1 MTALIDH
8 VDRYLRLRR
17 ALGYQLRDHERL
29 LGSFVT
35 FVEDRGT
42 STLTTADTLDWAAGA
57 ASAGELGRRISVVRG
72 FASYLAAFDE
82 TTEVPPARIGPSSFV
97 RRTPYLF
104 GDEEVVALRE
114 EASKLR
120 PASFAETMTTLI
132 GLLAA
137 TGLRPGEAY
146 RLDRGDVDTSS
157 LRLVVRDTKW
167 DRSRLLPLH
176 HTTVEALQSYA
187 STRRSSPGEVAFFF
201 GRSGGRLTSA
211 DAAHAFRG
219 LCIAAGVSAPPGRR
233 APRLYDFRHSFA
245 VAALRDWHR
254 GGLDV
259 EALLPVLSAY
269 LGHLAPANTYW
280 YFEAAPELLE
290 AVTARG
296 ASVIGERR

>member
-42 STLTTADTLDWAAGA
+42 STLTTANTLDWAAGA

-82 TTEVPPARIGPSSFV
+82 ATEVPPARIRPSSFV

-167 DRSRLLPLH
+167 DRSRLVPLH
-176 HTTVEALQSYA
+176 HTTVEALQSYTN
-187 STRRSSPGEVAFFF
+187 TRRSSPGEVAFFF

-211 DAAHAFRG
+211 DAASAFRG

-233 APRLYDFRHSFA
+233 APRLYDFRHYVDGGVMRPVGLFLL
-245 VAALRDWHR
+245 VGAAPM
-254 GGLDV
+254 V
-259 EALLPVLSAY
+259 VLSA
-269 LGHLAPANTYW
+269 
-280 YFEAAPELLE
+280 
-290 AVTARG
+290 
-296 ASVIGERR
+296 